1 MILVINSPQEFYSKL
16 LQERK
21 NYKGL
26 QAFID
31 NMRLFLDGCPCDSER
46 HWEYVLQEYRHFKR
60 QDFTQIKQDFGF
72 DKIQFN
78 LDNQILFSV

>member
-1 MILVINSPQEFYSKL
+1 MILVVNSPQEFYSKL

-31 NMRLFLDGCPCDSER
+31 NMRLFLDGCPER
-46 HWEYVLQEYRHFKR
+46 HWEYVLQEYKHFKR
-60 QDFTQIKQDFGF
+60 QDFTQLKQDFGY
-72 DKIQFN
+72 DNIQFN
-78 LDNQILFSV
+78 LDNQFLFSV

>member
-16 LQERK
+16 LRERRNYQE
-21 NYKGL
+21 L

-46 HWEYVLQEYRHFKR
+46 HWEYVLQDYRHFRR
-60 QDFTQIKQDFGF
+60 QDFSQLKQDFGL
-72 DKIQFN
+72 DNIQFY
-78 LDNQILFSV
+78 LESQLLFTV

>member
-16 LQERK
+16 LRERRNYQE
-21 NYKGL
+21 L

-46 HWEYVLQEYRHFKR
+46 HWEYVLQDYRHFKR
-60 QDFTQIKQDFGF
+60 QDFTQLKQDFGL
-72 DKIQFN
+72 DNIQFY
-78 LDNQILFSV
+78 LENQLLFTV